1 MGEFTRRL
9 SYNMYRN
16 RRHIHRTKKEQIVT
30 MSAHLRPSAI
40 VNKLEALV
48 VDDVPVER
56 IDLHSYVRPMSQA
69 YWHTLHLP

>member
-1 MGEFTRRL
+1 
-9 SYNMYRN
+9 
-16 RRHIHRTKKEQIVT
+16 

-69 YWHTLHLP
+69 HGHTPPLRLSRRTDARGSRCTPPKSLI